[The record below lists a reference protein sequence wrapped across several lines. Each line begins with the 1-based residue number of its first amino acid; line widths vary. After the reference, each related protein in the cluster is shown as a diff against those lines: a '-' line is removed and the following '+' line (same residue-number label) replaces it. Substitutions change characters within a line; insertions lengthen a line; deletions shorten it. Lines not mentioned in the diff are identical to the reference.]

1 MLQIDTIEEAR
12 ELFKA
17 LGSDVRIDIVKYL
30 QIHPNISMKELAAA
44 IGITNGALT
53 AHIQKLESAGVV
65 RVSQDSTV
73 HGNQKLLSLAIDK
86 LLVNMEPPKR
96 NENVVTADIKVGQY
110 SDFHVYPTC
119 GLSTPTEVIGEV
131 DDPRYFAH
139 TDHYKADILW
149 FMRGYVEYMIPNFVP
164 KNNRI
169 TSIKV
174 SAEISSEAPGVNENW
189 PSDITISVNGTEVGM
204 WTSPGDFGERR
215 GILTP
220 DWWFSNWNQY
230 GLLKVFD
237 INSEGTFV
245 DGFKISDVTMDDL
258 DIDPSSQI
266 RFRFSVEDDAKHVGG
281 LTIFG
286 RTFGN
291 YAQDIKTTLTY
302 EPVA

>member
-1 MLQIDTIEEAR
+1 
-12 ELFKA
+12 
-17 LGSDVRIDIVKYL
+17 
-30 QIHPNISMKELAAA
+30 
-44 IGITNGALT
+44 
-53 AHIQKLESAGVV
+53 
-65 RVSQDSTV
+65 
-73 HGNQKLLSLAIDK
+73 
-86 LLVNMEPPKR
+86 
-96 NENVVTADIKVGQY
+96 
-110 SDFHVYPTC
+110 
-119 GLSTPTEVIGEV
+119 
-131 DDPRYFAH
+131 
-139 TDHYKADILW
+139 
-149 FMRGYVEYMIPNFVP
+149 MRGYVEYMIPNFVP

-291 YAQDIKTTLTY
+291 YAQDIKTTLIY

>member
-96 NENVVTADIKVGQY
+96 NENVVSADIKVGQY

-139 TDHYKADILW
+139 TDHYKA
-149 FMRGYVEYMIPNFVP
+149 P

-281 LTIFG
+281 LTVFG